1 MVNKKKIMIIEDQ
14 ALLNNM
20 LKTTLS
26 NDYDIVCTCTSAKD
40 MMNLYKIHKPDL
52 ILTDV
57 VTKEGA
63 NGIEYAKEVKDK
75 YHNKVKILA
84 ITGVP
89 EITFFFFF

>member
-20 LKTTLS
+20 LKNTLS

-40 MMNLYKIHKPDL
+40 MMNLYKKYKPDL

-57 VTKEGA
+57 V
-63 NGIEYAKEVKDK
+63 
-75 YHNKVKILA
+75 
-84 ITGVP
+84 
-89 EITFFFFF
+89 